1 MVEFGRYFKLRSKN
15 DRIMGLNDRIINSKK
30 VRNGVYAY
38 RLLHGG
44 IEIGKELYIGYSLT
58 DAIRLWRQKNKLGK

>member
-1 MVEFGRYFKLRSKN
+1 
-15 DRIMGLNDRIINSKK
+15 MGLNDRIINSKK